1 MQFAVIL
8 VPIIVLLAYQT
19 ISETQRAHKV
29 KDRFELHERSEQMRE
44 QFTKFLNGA
53 VDAVD
58 SNRLGQA
65 ALDSLREAA
74 LHMDVLGN
82 RASSAEL
89 LETSARLTDVGN
101 ALGADPSI
109 SQLEKFRSEI
119 DTARR
124 VIASS
129 MLKFANTLDIE
140 ILKSIDESRR
150 IGRLVTIAA
159 ILLSALTIWFIY
171 QMIKGLTQPL
181 VTAVRAADAI
191 AEGNTVDI
199 DDTPKRDIGNLLASL
214 KRMHQ
219 RLQTNQQGLEQKI
232 KQLADSQSSL
242 SEAQR
247 MAAIGNWRWD
257 IDGHSVTW
265 SDEMWRV
272 LNASGGSSQEPSLR
286 KFLRCIAPKERA
298 LVATEIRALTN
309 VARDFS
315 GEHRLRINDKSER
328 ILFHQGASEA
338 DEQGRVFRIHGT
350 IQDITDRKLAEE
362 QIRHLALYDSL
373 TGLPNRQFFKESL
386 EHAVARAKRGKENLA
401 ALFIDLDRF
410 KRINDTLGH
419 AAGDGLLQEA
429 AQRLRHCVRQSDFLG
444 REGDQPQRVIARL
457 GGDEF
462 TISLIDLK
470 DPQDAAK
477 VATRILKELERPFS
491 IGGQE
496 LNVTASIGI
505 AVYPDDGQDS
515 ETLLKNADVAMYQAK
530 AAGKNAYMFFAKE
543 MNAAALEKLKLENDL
558 KHAVERDQFV
568 LHYQPKIDI
577 ESNRVCGVEAL
588 IRWRHPERGL
598 LAPGVFIG
606 MAEEIGMIV
615 PIGQWVLRTACHQ
628 LKTWRSMNLPDIT
641 MAINLATPSFRSAAL
656 PSEVL
661 AVLTEFGLAP
671 DLLELEVTESM
682 LMEYVDD
689 TMTTFNQLRQIGV
702 KLSIDDFGTG
712 HSSLSYLRRFRIDQ
726 LKIDRSF
733 ITDIAF
739 NRDDAAIIAAIISL
753 GLSLGIQVV
762 AEGVETQAQANMLRE
777 NGCRFFQGYYFGRP
791 LPGEELVERMTKKL
805 VIQS

>member
-8 VPIIVLLAYQT
+8 VPIIALLAYQT
-19 ISETQRAHKV
+19 ISEAQRARQV

-44 QFTKFLNGA
+44 QFTRFLNGA

-58 SNRLGQA
+58 SQRLGQS
-65 ALDSLREAA
+65 ALDALREAA
-74 LHMDVLGN
+74 RHMVVLGN
-82 RASSAEL
+82 ATNTREL
-89 LETSARLTDVGN
+89 LDTSANLSKIGD
-101 ALGADPSI
+101 ALVADPSI
-109 SQLEKFRSEI
+109 RQLEKFRSPI
-119 DTARR
+119 DATRR
-124 VIASS
+124 IIASS

-150 IGRLVTIAA
+150 IGRIVTIAA
-159 ILLSALTIWFIY
+159 ILLSALTLWFIY

-181 VTAVRAADAI
+181 ATAVRAADAI
-191 AEGNTVDI
+191 AEGLAVDI
-199 DDTPKRDIGNLLASL
+199 DDAPKQDIGNLLASL

-219 RLQTNQQGLEQKI
+219 RLHSNQHGLQQKI
-232 KQLADSQSSL
+232 EQLADSQSSL

-247 MAAIGNWRWD
+247 MAALGNWRWD
-257 IDGHSVTW
+257 IDSKTVNW

-272 LNASGGSSQEPSLR
+272 LNVAEDNRHGPSIR
-286 KFLRCIAPKERA
+286 KFLASIALREREPV
-298 LVATEIRALTN
+298 VAEIRMLLQEERN
-309 VARDFS
+309 FF
-315 GEHRLRINDKSER
+315 GEHRLRINDKSDR

-338 DEQGRVFRIHGT
+338 DAQGRIIRIHGT
-350 IQDITDRKLAEE
+350 IQDISDRKRAEE
-362 QIRHLALYDSL
+362 QIRRLALYDSL

-419 AAGDGLLQEA
+419 AAGDELLQQA
-429 AQRLRHCVRQSDFLG
+429 AQRLRKCVRQSDFVG
-444 REGDQPQRVIARL
+444 HEADQTQRVIARL

-462 TISLIDLK
+462 TISLVDLK

-477 VATRILKELERPFS
+477 VATRILKELEKPFLIS
-491 IGGQE
+491 AQE
-496 LNVTASIGI
+496 LSVTASIGI

-543 MNAAALEKLKLENDL
+543 MNAAALEKLRLENDL

-577 ESNRVCGVEAL
+577 ESGRICGVEAL
-588 IRWRHPERGL
+588 IRWRHPEHGMIPP
-598 LAPGVFIG
+598 AVFIG

-615 PIGQWVLRTACHQ
+615 PIGQWVLRSACRQ
-628 LKTWRSMNLPDIT
+628 LKTWRDMNFLDIT
-641 MAINLATPSFRSAAL
+641 MAINLATPSFRSAEL
-656 PSEVL
+656 PAEVI
-661 AVLTEFGLAP
+661 AALTEFELRP
-671 DLLELEVTESM
+671 ELLELEVTESM
-682 LMEYVDD
+682 LMAHVDI
-689 TMTTFNQLRQIGV
+689 TMNTFNQLREIGV

-733 ITDIAF
+733 ITEIAF
-739 NRDDAAIIAAIISL
+739 NRDDASITAAIISL
-753 GLSLGIQVV
+753 GHSLGIQVV
-762 AEGVETQAQANMLRE
+762 AEGVETEIHAKILRDQ
-777 NGCRFFQGYYFGRP
+777 GCRFFQGFYFGKP
-791 LPGEELVERMTKKL
+791 TPAEDLVGKMARKYL
-805 VIQS
+805 IQ